1 MTAPL
6 AFRLPFGPGQLSAHP
21 RHRPDVLRPVPRP
34 DRRVAFGTLSF
45 VCAAWARR
53 AMARKL
59 QRQRRYQGCVAMH
72 AKQEGHLPCWLGGGM
87 QEIVSSFD
95 TFVVAG
101 EGTIH
106 KDERVFPW
114 AADCLQE
121 LKAAGKTVLLLCTTS
136 ELHPLGLSQQFD
148 SVGDL
153 QTLANKRVLV
163 VGDSLHQ
170 MQSARAAGLA
180 CALVCSG
187 QLSEAFQLSP
197 APRLDVPA
205 NGGHFVEPDGA
216 CWEGICGD
224 APDYALACFAFSEGF
239 FFRFFAKRRAMA
251 KLRHARK

>member
-1 MTAPL
+1 
-6 AFRLPFGPGQLSAHP
+6 
-21 RHRPDVLRPVPRP
+21 
-34 DRRVAFGTLSF
+34 
-45 VCAAWARR
+45 
-53 AMARKL
+53 
-59 QRQRRYQGCVAMH
+59 
-72 AKQEGHLPCWLGGGM
+72 M

-216 CWEGICGD
+216 CWDGICGD
-224 APDYALACFAFSEGF
+224 APDYALACFAFSASRWQNKNRLSRQGLVGVRGWQVFHVNCLLGLLRMPPSGSSQGRLLLPLLCQAASYGQAAPRTEVAIQLSAGAEVLRSF
-239 FFRFFAKRRAMA
+239 ERFSR
-251 KLRHARK
+251 